1 MYVSPPGRI
10 TDSTPANQ
18 SADVPQSERD
28 KKFAGKRK
36 KTAILDI
43 SVGD

>member
-1 MYVSPPGRI
+1 MYVSRPGRI

-36 KTAILDI
+36 KTATLDI